1 MEEIK
6 CIITETLRMIFSS
19 EKLNLD
25 QKKILDSIFR
35 KPFGRE
41 QFSKGVYQSKFN
53 QFQEHQLSKESFDDL
68 YSILFQAML
77 SEGEDLT
84 SFDHV
89 RLLTKATFYY
99 FK

>member
-1 MEEIK
+1 
-6 CIITETLRMIFSS
+6 MIFSS
-19 EKLNLD
+19 EKLNID

-35 KPFGRE
+35 KPYGRE
-41 QFSKGVYQSKFN
+41 MFSKGVYQSKFN

-68 YSILFQAML
+68 FSLLFQAML
-77 SEGEDLT
+77 SEGEDL
-84 SFDHV
+84 SCYNQV